1 MALKTVITIPDLS
14 IYCRLYFTR
23 SNLKR
28 FILNSIQSTHG
39 SFLVDNRREKIK
51 NTRYKLEERDP
62 LRCLVNRHG
71 KFSIL
76 FSSYF
81 QNYLL

>member
-1 MALKTVITIPDLS
+1 MALKTVITIPGLS

-23 SNLKR
+23 SSLKR
-28 FILNSIQSTHG
+28 FILNSIQSTNG
-39 SFLVDNRREKIK
+39 FFLVDNRRERIK

-71 KFSIL
+71 ICSL
-76 FSSYF
+76 
-81 QNYLL
+81 